1 MFNQYSRTQLI
12 DEKGIYFYEQDVI
25 YDDYS
30 YQGDMIIDITLNYYY
45 NGFGIVLFPQP
56 GQKMENQK
64 TNYLFKISGQEISVY
79 LRNNETLT
87 KVKSNSISITPPLA
101 DLQLK
106 FSKVGKKITI
116 THNKQQLLVYQLPTS
131 VYKQS
136 IGYYSNKGN
145 VIKSISVASKIPK
158 NWSVNMANTL
168 GGRIGFEK
176 DAFKLEGCINNAEI
190 MQNSVPLKEGT
201 YYLKYNHSEECDIVP
216 FVLLANDE
224 DVIDEE
230 KNLLTDNHFT
240 LHEEAEVILKFT
252 GKYGS
257 ISQIQL
263 SRLNNAKYIS
273 TTENQHIFGGSNIT
287 VSTRDLTAIDLD
299 FELINKPYEEFAT
312 HIISN
317 LIESYDENELNLQYK
332 KAYHLNFN
340 CLSKAYSFY
349 SGENKIKSG
358 FLENSSSVI
367 SLFKNIEADITHFII
382 TYKNGATKDIT
393 SSLNNIELVD
403 NTLLSPIIVLNSSGD
418 PMDLSASFRKI
429 FVNNH
434 PTYLFTNV
442 EREVFDID
450 NNFYLSKDVSNKP
463 GSVKVYGVPLY
474 AKYNTSDLYTGTA
487 KNIHDLSAYC
497 NNYVTIDYDK
507 FSINENNITIDY
519 VELQKYKKIII
530 DYDKDNSYCINYNY
544 KTQVYEVE
552 ITEDGYKIIYDKA
565 NYNSKNSTSSQK
577 EDMFKYTSIKPLNKQ
592 YIVLRKDSE

>member
-30 YQGDMIIDITLNYYY
+30 YQGDIVIDITLDYYY

-87 KVKSNSISITPPLA
+87 KVKSSSISIAPPLA

-116 THNKQQLLVYQLPTS
+116 THNKQQLLSYQLPIS

-145 VIKSISVASKIPK
+145 IIKSISIASKIPK

-176 DAFKLEGCINNAEI
+176 DAFKIEGCTNNAEVV
-190 MQNSVPLKEGT
+190 QNGISLKAGT
-201 YYLKYNHSEECDIVP
+201 YYLKYNHSEKCDIVP

-224 DVIDEE
+224 EVIDID
-230 KNLLTDNHFT
+230 KNILTDNYFT
-240 LHEEAEVILKFT
+240 LKEDAEIILKFT

-257 ISQIQL
+257 ISQVQL
-263 SRLNNAKYIS
+263 SRLDNAKYIS
-273 TTENQHIFGGSNIT
+273 TTDNQYVFGGSTIT
-287 VSTRDLTAIDLD
+287 VSTKDLLTIDLD
-299 FELINKPYEEFAT
+299 FELINSPYEEFAT

-317 LIESYDENELNLQYK
+317 LIESYNENDLNLEYK
-332 KAYHLNFN
+332 KRYHLNFN

-349 SGENKIKSG
+349 LEDNKIKSG
-358 FLENSSSVI
+358 FLENSSSII

-393 SSLNNIELVD
+393 SNLNNIELVD
-403 NTLLSPIIVLNSSGD
+403 NTLLSPIVVLNTSGD
-418 PMDLSASFRKI
+418 PMDLSSSFRKI
-429 FVNNH
+429 LANNQV
-434 PTYLFTNV
+434 TYLFTNI
-442 EREVFDID
+442 EREIFDID
-450 NNFYLSKDVSNKP
+450 NSIYLTKEINAKP
-463 GSVKVYGVPLY
+463 GSVKIYGVPLY
-474 AKYNTSDLYTGTA
+474 AKYDISGLYTGTS

-497 NNYVTIDYDK
+497 NTYVTVDFDK
-507 FSINENNITIDY
+507 FSVNENSITIDY
-519 VELQKYKKIII
+519 VELQKYKKIIV
-530 DYDKDNSYCINYNY
+530 DYEKANSYCVNYNY

-552 ITEDGYKIIYDKA
+552 ITEDGYKIIYDKS
-565 NYNSKNSTSSQK
+565 NYNSKDSISSQK
-577 EDMFKYTSIKPLNKQ
+577 EDLFKYTSIKPLNKQ